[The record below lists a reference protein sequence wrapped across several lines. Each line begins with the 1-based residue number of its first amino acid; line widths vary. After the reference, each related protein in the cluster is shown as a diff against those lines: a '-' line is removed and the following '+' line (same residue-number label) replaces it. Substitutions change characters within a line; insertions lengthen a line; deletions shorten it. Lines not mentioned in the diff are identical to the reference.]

1 MKNQPALFVVLF
13 VMHLLMSG
21 CIFNRTEDAE
31 CVYGKSIMASCS
43 DNNYMPRC
51 NREAL
56 PGCHIEVR
64 CTSDAAEDDGG
75 EDSDTEST
83 QICREYC
90 VGSLIPCGLLKTEK
104 ECFSTY
110 HCSWAVWN

>member
-13 VMHLLMSG
+13 VMHLLVSG
-21 CIFNRTEDAE
+21 CIIDRYEHAE
-31 CVYGKSIMASCS
+31 CVAGSSIMSCR
-43 DNNYMPRC
+43 DNHYMPRC

-64 CTSDAAEDDGG
+64 CTSDAGGNDGG
-75 EDSDTEST
+75 EDLDTEST

-90 VGSLIPCGLLKTEK
+90 VGSLIPCGLLTTKK
-104 ECFSTY
+104 ECVSPY
-110 HCSWAVWN
+110 HCEWAVWN